1 MINNIF
7 TRRIEMKKQL
17 LKTIG
22 IIMVSGMILTG
33 CGNTS
38 SVVSTKTETRTEA
51 ETKTDTETKVQE
63 STVNDLVAQ
72 TVDTTSEEDFE
83 IRTLDDGTLEIKKYT
98 GTDTDVVIPDTIS
111 GKTVTSIGGSAFF
124 MNKTIESVV
133 IPDTV
138 TGIGKQAFDSCTSLQ
153 YVKMSSNIKSI
164 GDVAFADTRMTSIEL
179 PEGLEEI
186 GELAFSDSAI
196 EDITFPSTLSELKIN
211 SMAGIAAE
219 KIVIPGNIKTIG
231 ERAFEGSENLKE
243 VKIEDG
249 VEKIDSYAFAHCDS
263 LETVTLPSTLISID
277 DSFSKCTNL
286 KSVNIPSSVTEIDE
300 DAFYMCDNL
309 TLTVEAGSYGEQ
321 YAIDR
326 NIAYVVE

>member
-1 MINNIF
+1 
-7 TRRIEMKKQL
+7 MKRQL
-17 LKTIG
+17 LNIIG

-38 SVVSTKTETRTEA
+38 SVVTAKTETKTEAKSETKTET
-51 ETKTDTETKVQE
+51 ETKATE
-63 STVNDLVAQ
+63 NDINKEVAQ
-72 TVDTTSEEDFE
+72 TVETTSEADFE
-83 IRTLDDGTLEIKKYT
+83 IRTLDDGTVKIYKYT
-98 GTDTDVVIPDTIS
+98 GTDKDVVIPDTIS
-111 GKTVTSIGGSAFF
+111 GMAVTAIDGAFAYNKTV
-124 MNKTIESVV
+124 ESVV

-138 TGIGKQAFDSCTSLQ
+138 TTIEDEAFHGCSSLQ
-153 YVKMSSNIKSI
+153 YVKMSSNTKSI
-164 GDVAFADTRMTSIEL
+164 GDSVFASCSNLTSIEL
-179 PEGLEEI
+179 PEGLEEM
-186 GELAFSDSAI
+186 GEGVFGLSGI
-196 EDITFPSTLSELKIN
+196 MDITFPSTLSELKIN
-211 SMAGIAAE
+211 SMAGISAE

-231 ERAFEGSENLKE
+231 ERAFEGSKNLKE
-243 VKIEDG
+243 VVIEEG
-249 VEKIDSYAFAHCDS
+249 TEEIGSWAFNECDS